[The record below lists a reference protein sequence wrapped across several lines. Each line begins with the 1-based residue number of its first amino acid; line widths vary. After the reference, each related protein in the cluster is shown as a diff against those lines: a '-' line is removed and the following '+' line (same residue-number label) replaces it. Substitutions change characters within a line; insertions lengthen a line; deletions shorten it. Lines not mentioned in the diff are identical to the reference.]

1 MSRLGRP
8 GSGLTKTQHL
18 REAKTSALLREL
30 KQKETIARGQQQDV
44 FKARKRVLRE
54 PKKVDFQ
61 RPGMTKAMIARMQAA
76 EKVKQEYE
84 RKKHEEMIGERIPRR
99 TPAPVGGDS
108 RIGRERLPHARKSL
122 PMAAAS
128 SRGAIPRSRSRP
140 PDETVPRQ
148 TTELARM
155 MNADVISAE
164 PVGQG
169 PISNI
174 VIPPGTVNE
183 NRTTI
188 ISVPQPADIDPK
200 ETSQIANRSI
210 QVISDA
216 LDEQDATEAEAVQI
230 KLEDLQQA
238 RRDFVMTVANVSVNI
253 ADETPPEFGSFVEY
267 TPPPPPPPPR
277 QVIRVPDV
285 ESEMFQPEHGIDH
298 PNIVAAREFLRK
310 AKEAMAARVADRKLE
325 EEFERIA
332 EEVSDDLHLNVPF
345 EEELYVDKDI
355 SWEEDEKLGT
365 AIPVQSR
372 VKAHA
377 SPIPQQQQTYKH
389 KTFDPEELERFFDVE
404 RYPPCPV
411 CGPPPGRAMLPPDLW
426 ELEDPWYKPMPEPD
440 VPDLIEFDLIDF

>member
-1 MSRLGRP
+1 MSRPGRP
-8 GSGLTKTQHL
+8 GGGLTKTQHL
-18 REAKTSALLREL
+18 REARTSALLRDL
-30 KQKETIARGQQQDV
+30 KQKETVARAQQQDV
-44 FKARKRVLRE
+44 SKPRKRLTRE

-61 RPGMTKAMIARMQAA
+61 RPGMTKSMMARMQAA
-76 EKVKQEYE
+76 EKFKQEYD
-84 RKKHEEMIGERIPRR
+84 RKKQQEMTGERIPRR
-99 TPAPVGGDS
+99 TPAPIGGDS

-128 SRGAIPRSRSRP
+128 SRSAIPRSRSRS
-140 PDETVPRQ
+140 PDATVSKQ
-148 TTELARM
+148 TTELARV
-155 MNADVISAE
+155 MNADVVSAE

-174 VIPPGTVNE
+174 VIPPGTINE

-210 QVISDA
+210 QVISEA
-216 LDEQDATEAEAVQI
+216 LDEQDATEAEAVQN

-238 RRDFVMTVANVSVNI
+238 RRDFVMTVANVGGNAVNI
-253 ADETPPEFGSFVEY
+253 ADETPPDFGSFVEY
-267 TPPPPPPPPR
+267 ATPPPPPR
-277 QVIRVPDV
+277 QIIRVPDV
-285 ESEMFQPEHGIDH
+285 ESEMFQPEYGIDH
-298 PNIVAAREFLRK
+298 PTVVAAREFLRK
-310 AKEAMAARVADRKLE
+310 AKEAMAARVAERKLE
-325 EEFERIA
+325 EEFERIV

-345 EEELYVDKDI
+345 EEEFYEDKDI

-365 AIPVQSR
+365 IPVQSR

-377 SPIPQQQQTYKH
+377 SPVPQQEQSYKH
-389 KTFDPEELERFFDVE
+389 KAFDPEELERFFDVE

-411 CGPPPGRAMLPPDLW
+411 CGPPPGRAALHPDLW
-426 ELEDPWYKPMPEPD
+426 ELEDPWFKLPPEPD